1 MIEIVSDLENLTR
14 QPSPTPIEIPLSRR
28 TGKDD
33 PSMYIPDPGLVDAM
47 RAALLLRR
55 PLFLTGEPGTG
66 KTQAAHYL
74 NWKLGYGKT
83 ALRFDAKSTST
94 ARDLFYTYDTIGRF
108 YAAQTKEGSQNS
120 VDYIRYNSLGEA
132 ILRANEWDDI
142 KKWVPSG
149 FPNPGR
155 PSQSVVLIDE
165 IDKAPRD
172 FPNDVLNEIEH
183 MRFRIPE
190 LGNVEF
196 AAKEAFFPVLVMT
209 SNSEK
214 NLPAAFLRRC
224 LYYNIPKPDQNRF
237 SEIVNLRLGVDA
249 RSALMK
255 DAVDFLLFCVVLRRT
270 SARSQRRQNCW
281 IGSCCSRREELSLN
295 NSFRAYRPLSNQA
308 CRRLLRTKLKIRRIC
323 LKRGLIAE
331 GKWLQQLS
339 SCLNFSSGFG
349 QQVSLRLAISNI

>member
-1 MIEIVSDLENLTR
+1 MADFDASVGGSTFTALPGAAVTNMIEIVSDLENLTR

-255 DAVDFLLFCVVLRRT
+255 DAVDFLLFLRGSEADLSKKPATAELLDWVLLLQARGAQPEQQFQSISTVVESSLPTIIKDETKNPKDLFKTWLDRR
-270 SARSQRRQNCW
+270 
-281 IGSCCSRREELSLN
+281 G
-295 NSFRAYRPLSNQA
+295 
-308 CRRLLRTKLKIRRIC
+308 
-323 LKRGLIAE
+323 
-331 GKWLQQLS
+331 
-339 SCLNFSSGFG
+339 
-349 QQVSLRLAISNI
+349 